1 MRRFTIIAALLLM
14 GCGEDPAPT
23 VAGGDAAEGRRI
35 VAAQGCTACHV
46 VPGSGAPQGH
56 AGPSLQGFAR
66 RGYVAG
72 VLPNTRDN
80 LIRFLRDPAA
90 IAPRTAMPA
99 PALDDAQLRHVAAF
113 LVTLR

>member
-1 MRRFTIIAALLLM
+1 MAAALLLM
-14 GCGEDPAPT
+14 ACGEDAPPR

-35 VAAQGCTACHV
+35 LAAQGCTACHV
-46 VPGSGAPQGH
+46 VPGFRLPQGH
-56 AGPSLQGFAR
+56 AGPSLHGFGR

-72 VLPNTRDN
+72 VLPNTPDN
-80 LIRFLRDPAA
+80 LLRFLRDPAA

-99 PALDDAQLRHVAAF
+99 PPLDEAELRHLAAF